1 MQTTIVVPCY
11 NEAQR
16 LMPEAFLRF
25 ARCASRVQ
33 LLLVNDGSHDATLP
47 LLESLVAACPR
58 TIALLDLP
66 ANAGKAEAVRQGV
79 LKALEATPDYVGF
92 WDADLATPLE
102 YIEEFRR
109 VLNRRDEIE
118 VVLGSRL
125 PLLGHAIRR
134 LPARWL
140 LSRIFAALA
149 SRLLGLRIRD
159 TQCGAKLFRVTDE
172 TAALFAE
179 PFSTSWIFD
188 VELLA
193 RMIRRKSDR
202 AAVARALYEL
212 PLERWDE
219 MPGSKLKPRHFAQ
232 TLREIARVYQRYL
245 APWSPAYAPAA
256 GLSSSLT
263 PQTSHEHA
271 ADKRAA

>member
-16 LMPEAFLRF
+16 LQPDAFLRF

-33 LLLVNDGSHDATLP
+33 LLLVNDGSRDATLP
-47 LLESLVAACPR
+47 LLESLAQACPR
-58 TIALLDLP
+58 AIEVLDLR
-66 ANAGKAEAVRQGV
+66 ANMGKAEAVRQG
-79 LKALEATPDYVGF
+79 LLQALQSAPDYVGF

-109 VLNRRDEIE
+109 VLNRREEIDL
-118 VVLGSRL
+118 VLGSRL
-125 PLLGHAIRR
+125 PLLGHAIQR
-134 LPARWL
+134 LPSRWI
-140 LSRIFAALA
+140 LSRTFAAIA

-159 TQCGAKLFRVTDE
+159 TQCGAKLFRVNEE
-172 TAALFAE
+172 TAALFAV
-179 PFSTSWIFD
+179 PFFTSWIFD

-193 RMIRRKSDR
+193 RMIRRRNDR
-202 AAVARALYEL
+202 AAVARSLYEL

-232 TLREIARVYQRYL
+232 TLREIVRIYTRYL
-245 APWSPAYAPAA
+245 APWSPAYAPPV
-256 GLSSSLT
+256 LHPSSST
-263 PQTSHEHA
+263 STSHDHA
-271 ADKRAA
+271 AEKRAA